1 MLIDSYEKIGKF
13 IESKRSIYKALL
25 LNICKSMNQIKN
37 YLLQQK
43 MNLSKKTS
51 DLYCVYINP
60 LVFPGLFGTL

>member
-25 LNICKSMNQIKN
+25 LNICKSMNQKNN

-43 MNLSKKTS
+43 MNLSK
-51 DLYCVYINP
+51 NP
-60 LVFPGLFGTL
+60 LISIVSI